1 MALLLTIVSIVEA
14 AAECY
19 VSVQE
24 SADREEWRCHFD
36 QEMVSALFRHG
47 HSYLIPI

>member
-1 MALLLTIVSIVEA
+1 MVLLLPIVSRVKAAVEHH
-14 AAECY
+14 

-24 SADREEWRCHFD
+24 TADREEWRHHFD

>member
-1 MALLLTIVSIVEA
+1 MALHLPIASRVEA
-14 AAECY
+14 AVECY
-19 VSVQE
+19 VLVQE
-24 SADREEWRCHFD
+24 SADREEWRHHFD